1 MTKSFVLTRLCTHSF
16 KPEEKMFFTGT
27 SFTVYSQVRR
37 VGNIEREVTRIY
49 DGHHNNGGWWV
60 EGTVAEVAETIM
72 RGKDAK

>member
-1 MTKSFVLTRLCTHSF
+1 
-16 KPEEKMFFTGT
+16 MFFTGT

-72 RGKDAK
+72 RGKDA